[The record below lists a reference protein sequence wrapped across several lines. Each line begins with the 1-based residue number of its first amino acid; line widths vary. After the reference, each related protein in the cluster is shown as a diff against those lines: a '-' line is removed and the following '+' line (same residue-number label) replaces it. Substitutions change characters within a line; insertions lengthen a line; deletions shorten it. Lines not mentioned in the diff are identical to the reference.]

1 MSRKLRPSL
10 PRDEKCENVTFW
22 PSRCFSLDFTG
33 GGREGWG
40 RVAFCLIIFLIKSQR
55 SVFLRGSEN
64 LVYHFTTVS
73 DFFLKGASRQILAI
87 GDFLLFVC
95 LFFLFQTYICSV
107 ILELHA
113 RYLSLLFMF
122 SRTKFRR

>member
-10 PRDEKCENVTFW
+10 PRDEKWDNVTFW

-40 RVAFCLIIFLIKSQR
+40 RVAFCSIIFLIKRQR

-64 LVYHFTTVS
+64 LVYHFTTVRH
-73 DFFLKGASRQILAI
+73 FFKRCIEADLY
-87 GDFLLFVC
+87 FCLFV
-95 LFFLFQTYICSV
+95 FSV
-107 ILELHA
+107 SNIH
-113 RYLSLLFMF
+113 MF
-122 SRTKFRR
+122 SDT